1 MVNIE
6 NLYFQPDVTAKNYVE
21 TGFKKTNLFVYQMLL
36 LGILGGA
43 FIAFAAQGSNAAIH
57 TIESVGIAK
66 TLAGALF
73 TTGLMMV
80 IITGAELFTGN
91 MLIVVSCLDGRSKW
105 SGLIRNWFFVYAGN
119 FIGSM
124 LVVIFIILSG
134 QFNFSNGL
142 LGGFTIK
149 TAAYKAS
156 MPFGNAFFMG
166 LLCNC
171 LVCMAVW
178 MASAA
183 KDIPGKLLAVFF
195 PVWLFITSGF
205 EHSIAN
211 MYYIPAGILAKAN
224 PLWADAAIKLG
235 MTREMLDSLN
245 WYTFFARNLIPVTLG
260 NIAGGSIFVGAIYWI
275 SFLYKRKQN
284 TDIKI
289 SVNFK
294 EAEYDN

>member
-1 MVNIE
+1 MVRIDS
-6 NLYFQPDVTAKNYVE
+6 LYSQPDVITKNYVE
-21 TGFKKTNLFVYQMLL
+21 TGCKKTNLFTYQMLL

-57 TIESVGIAK
+57 TIKSVGVAK
-66 TLAGALF
+66 ALAGSLF
-73 TTGLMMV
+73 ATGLMMV

-105 SGLIRNWFFVYAGN
+105 SGLLRNWFFVYAGN

-124 LVVIFIILSG
+124 LIVLFIILSG
-134 QFNFSNGL
+134 QFNFSDGL

-149 TAAYKAS
+149 TASYKVS
-156 MPFGNAFFMG
+156 LSFVNAFFMG

-171 LVCMAVW
+171 LVCISVW

-183 KDIPGKLLAVFF
+183 KDVTGKLLAIFF
-195 PVWLFITSGF
+195 PIWLFITSGF

-224 PLWADAAIKLG
+224 PSWTDAAITMGL
-235 MTREMLDSLN
+235 TQEMLDALN
-245 WYTFFARNLIPVTLG
+245 WYNFFVKNLIPVTLG
-260 NIAGGSIFVGAIYWI
+260 NIAGGSIFIGAIYWL
-275 SFLYKRKQN
+275 SFLYKQKKN

-289 SVNFK
+289 SAK
-294 EAEYDN
+294 Y